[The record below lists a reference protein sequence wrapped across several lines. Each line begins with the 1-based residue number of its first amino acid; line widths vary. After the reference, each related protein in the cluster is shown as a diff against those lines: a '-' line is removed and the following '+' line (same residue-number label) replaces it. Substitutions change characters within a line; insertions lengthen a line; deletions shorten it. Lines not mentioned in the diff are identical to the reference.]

1 MIDPIDEVATWTLEQ
16 RRVVCR
22 LVEDRFVNAIA
33 PLSVRLQRESPV
45 NLACDGALQEAQR
58 TVEHVMR
65 CVNEVRR
72 MAGVAEDARFNGPSK
87 SS

>member
-1 MIDPIDEVATWTLEQ
+1 MTDPLDEVAAFSPEQ

-22 LVEDRFVNAIA
+22 LIEDRFVNAIA
-33 PLSVRLQRESPV
+33 PLSVRLQREPPI
-45 NLACDGALQEAQR
+45 NFTCDRTLQEAQR
-58 TVEHVMR
+58 TVDHVMR